1 MVVGDHYDQQPL
13 NDSTEHMNE
22 DLETFKKIDK
32 SQNMEKERMYY
43 ADWLRAVAIHFVIMV
58 HCDQLCMEAT
68 DISNPETFERVPY
81 N

>member
-1 MVVGDHYDQQPL
+1 MILGDHYDSQPL
-13 NDSTEHMNE
+13 NDSTEDLNE
-22 DLETFKKIDK
+22 LESFNKIEK
-32 SQNMEKERMYY
+32 TQTKEKERMYY

-68 DISNPETFERVPY
+68 DITNPETFKRVPH